1 PYRLLHALGEG
12 GMGVV
17 WIAEQLEPV
26 RRKVALKV
34 IKAGMDTKE
43 VIARF
48 EAERQALALM
58 DHPAIAKVLDG
69 GATPAGRPYF
79 VMDYV
84 PGLSITE
91 HCDRHQ
97 LSTED
102 RLRLFIQV
110 CEGIQHA
117 HQKAIIHRDIKPSN
131 VLVSVVDERAQPKII
146 DFGIAKATGQRLTER
161 TLITQIGIVIG
172 TPEYMSPEQAHL
184 TAEDVDTRSDMYSR
198 GVNLYELL
206 TGQLPFDSAT
216 LRSATYE
223 ELRRILREVDPP
235 SPSMRLAAASDAGAE
250 AAKRRST
257 DERSLRRRLEGD
269 LDAITMRALEKER
282 SRRYGT
288 AAELAAD
295 VDRYLQN
302 EPGPAPRPRPIHP

>member
-1 PYRLLHALGEG
+1 MPTQATGEGEDLDQTLPRQGVPAEGGLLDIEPLGRIGPYRLLHALGEG

-102 RLRLFIQV
+102 RLRLFLQV

-161 TLITQIGIVIG
+161 TLITQIGSVIG
-172 TPEYMSPEQAHL
+172 TPEYMSP
-184 TAEDVDTRSDMYSR
+184 
-198 GVNLYELL
+198 
-206 TGQLPFDSAT
+206 
-216 LRSATYE
+216 
-223 ELRRILREVDPP
+223 
-235 SPSMRLAAASDAGAE
+235 
-250 AAKRRST
+250 
-257 DERSLRRRLEGD
+257 
-269 LDAITMRALEKER
+269 
-282 SRRYGT
+282 
-288 AAELAAD
+288 
-295 VDRYLQN
+295 
-302 EPGPAPRPRPIHP
+302 